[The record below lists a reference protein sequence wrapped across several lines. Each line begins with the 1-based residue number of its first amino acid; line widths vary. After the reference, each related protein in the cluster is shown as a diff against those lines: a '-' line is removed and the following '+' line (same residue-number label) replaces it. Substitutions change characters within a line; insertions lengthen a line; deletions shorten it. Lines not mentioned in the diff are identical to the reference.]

1 MAQGFPASKGRDWFY
16 YRRLEKTN
24 RPVPFLFFS
33 FLSYSSSFPFLFHF
47 LFPSLSPR
55 NTRLQ
60 TSPLKYMVLTPYH
73 TSIGLN

>member
-1 MAQGFPASKGRDWFY
+1 MAQGSPASKDRDWFY
-16 YRRLEKTN
+16 HRRLERTN
-24 RPVPFLFFS
+24 PPVPFLFFS
-33 FLSYSSSFPFLFHF
+33 FLFFLILFPFLFHF